1 MNSYADYCM
10 LLCVSLSS
18 CMYVCSMYVYM
29 CVCSVGYNA
38 LSEFSVITLGISTGG
53 VAEVFETNCPS
64 GDEVILLQE
73 RRGLIKLAFRTGAE
87 LVPWFVFLSSP
98 SLSIIHSFLRYA
110 PHVIASNGVYKCGT
124 FFYY

>member
-1 MNSYADYCM
+1 MNLHADYCM

-29 CVCSVGYNA
+29 CVCSVCIYRLNKSGYNA
-38 LSEFSVITLGISTGG
+38 LSEFSVLTLGISTGG

-64 GDEVILLQE
+64 GDEEILLQE

-87 LVPWFVFLSSP
+87 LVPWFVLISSP
-98 SLSIIHSFLRYA
+98 SLAIIHSFLRLYS
-110 PHVIASNGVYKCGT
+110 PCYCR
-124 FFYY
+124 